1 MLSLFKATF
10 IFESGAM
17 IYHMSLYFSC
27 LILVLN
33 QPPENEEVGSNIGVR
48 EGNVNF
54 VKIMLKF
61 YFGNNEF
68 CIAMQYSQNAC
79 STWLSPHSTSS
90 VLFTSLASS
99 YTGLRISSSN
109 L

>member
-33 QPPENEEVGSNIGVR
+33 QPPEDEEVGSNIGVR

-68 CIAMQYSQNAC
+68 CIAMQYSQCAGYYPC
-79 STWLSPHSTSS
+79 HSVSTLIILNIIID
-90 VLFTSLASS
+90 VDKL
-99 YTGLRISSSN
+99 
-109 L
+109 